1 MQNQI
6 NMLVDSITKKTT
18 QDGLV
23 FYRIRFSDLKTNI
36 VAFDAIPACSI
47 RLNYLCKAA
56 GISEDSEDIISELIG
71 KVVNCT
77 IVEKV
82 GINRKDNQPFKSLV
96 VDKYQTKG
104 E

>member
-1 MQNQI
+1 MTNQKT
-6 NMLVDSITKKTT
+6 MLVDSITKKTT

-56 GISEDSEDIISELIG
+56 GISEDSDIASELIG

-77 IVEKV
+77 IVEKI
-82 GINRKDNQPFKSLV
+82 GINRKDNQPFTSLV